1 LEANSFPDAPLFLLY
16 VATTKVGGIL
26 AAALEETPF
35 SVEDAVVLNQIDVLE
50 SVTPSVLARRL
61 GIAPNTLTY
70 RLRLLERRQ
79 LVLRR
84 PNPADGRSV
93 LLALSAA
100 GRRQWE
106 LVRPAWLGAV
116 RDVEDAFEI
125 PRENVITALRAVAT
139 AADTVAA
146 AHSSRRAPTAR

>member
-1 LEANSFPDAPLFLLY
+1 MEVNSLTDAPLFLLY

-26 AAALEETPF
+26 AAALEGTPF

-50 SVTPSVLARRL
+50 PVTPSVLARRL

-70 RLRLLERRQ
+70 RLRSLERRR

-84 PNPADGRSV
+84 ANPADGRSV
-93 LLALSAA
+93 LLGLSAG
-100 GRRQWE
+100 GRRRWE
-106 LVRPAWLGAV
+106 RVRPAWLGAV
-116 RDVEDAFEI
+116 RDVEAALEV
-125 PRENVITALRAVAT
+125 PRENVITALRALAS

-146 AHSSRRAPTAR
+146 ARSSRRAPTAR

>member
-1 LEANSFPDAPLFLLY
+1 MNSFPDAPLFLLY
-16 VATTKVGGIL
+16 VATTKVGVIL
-26 AAALEETPF
+26 AAALEGTPF

-50 SVTPSVLARRL
+50 PVTPSVLARRL

-70 RLRLLERRQ
+70 RLRSLERRQ

-84 PNPADGRSV
+84 ANPADGRSV
-93 LLALSAA
+93 LLALSSV
-100 GRRQWE
+100 GRRRWE
-106 LVRPAWLGAV
+106 RARPEWLGAV
-116 RDVEDAFEI
+116 RDLEGALAV

-146 AHSSRRAPTAR
+146 ARSSRRTPTAR

>member
-1 LEANSFPDAPLFLLY
+1 METNALSDAPLFLLY

-26 AAALEETPF
+26 AAALEGTPF

-50 SVTPSVLARRL
+50 PVTPSVLARRL

-70 RLRLLERRQ
+70 RLRSLEQRR

-84 PNPADGRSV
+84 ANPVDGRSV
-93 LLALSAA
+93 LLALSAL
-100 GRRQWE
+100 GRRRWE
-106 LVRPAWLGAV
+106 RVRPAWLGAV
-116 RDVEDAFEI
+116 RDLEAALEI
-125 PRENVITALRAVAT
+125 PHEDLITALRAVAT

-146 AHSSRRAPTAR
+146 AQSSRRARTAR